1 LICYAKLAG
10 MTMSAPVRAV
20 YVHVPF
26 CRRRCGY
33 CDFYSVELDEAAAGG
48 LVDGLLIELGDYCQR
63 QTLATETIFV
73 GGGTPTTLPPGDL
86 RRLLLRLRRL
96 AGPRIDPEFTIEANP
111 ATVTPEIAEVLVS
124 AGVNRVSIGAQS
136 FAPAELRVLE
146 RTHEP
151 PQVAET
157 VAVCREVGLLHINLD
172 LMFAIPGQTLQSWL
186 SNLDAAIRLRP
197 EHLSC
202 YALSYEPGTRLLARL
217 QAGAVRRICP
227 DLEAT
232 MYEQA
237 IDRLADAGYRQY
249 EISNFARPGC
259 ECRHNLVY
267 WHNEPY
273 LGIGP
278 SAAGLVNGVR
288 YSNVADLAAY
298 TKAVLAGRSPRVEEE
313 RRSVEQRARETAMLE
328 LRLIEGID
336 RDRFAR
342 RYGHDPVAFFAEA
355 VRRHSER
362 GLLEVTDTHLR
373 LTRAGLLLA
382 DTVVADFL

>member
-1 LICYAKLAG
+1 
-10 MTMSAPVRAV
+10 MSAPVRAV

-136 FAPAELRVLE
+136 FAPTELRVLE

-157 VAVCREVGLLHINLD
+157 VAACRKAGLLHINLD